1 MVDFISKGAEK
12 MENLILKSIS
22 VENFASFAEPITFTT
37 EADLSKKEHLENTF
51 PLDDLRFNKVSFLY
65 GANGSGKTFFC
76 KILREIQRL
85 LLVSPLTTTDAAQLL
100 SIPQLKEMDLP
111 VKTFAFD
118 TSFQSKPTKF
128 AIELILDGTTYHYA
142 FSVSGKE
149 IVYELLTKKYR
160 RTEKLLERTSPSFKD
175 ITVRSELKGFDS
187 AKHTVKE
194 EALCLPIAAMLN
206 TPLASKLVSA
216 INSINV
222 VNMATGRLNP
232 VNPKETFS
240 EDRIQK
246 YIGIVQKA
254 DPTLRDIKVSF
265 EEEEVARQKISS
277 DDFENRELIAKK
289 TKVAIDSR
297 HAVYENGEE
306 TTSAPI
312 SFFADESLGT
322 VKLFTALPYLFDVLE
337 HGGAL
342 VIDELE
348 NGLHLS
354 LAKEIINLFT
364 SEKTNPHHAQL
375 ICTSHQPLLVDG
387 NYRRDQVWITAKDP
401 CGKSSLHR
409 MSDLKTSRAKV
420 NLANRILEGAFG
432 CNPDLFF
439 NNNT

>member
-1 MVDFISKGAEK
+1 
-12 MENLILKSIS
+12 MENLILKSLS
-22 VENFASFAEPITFTT
+22 VENFASFAERIIFTT
-37 EADLSKKEHLENTF
+37 ESDLSKKEHLENTF
-51 PLDDLRFNKVSFLY
+51 ACGDSRFNKVSFLY

-100 SIPQLKEMDLP
+100 SIPQLKEMDSP
-111 VKTFAFD
+111 VKSFAFD
-118 TSFQSKPTKF
+118 TNYQDLPTKF
-128 AIELILDGTTYHYA
+128 AIEVILDGITYHYS
-142 FSVSGKE
+142 FSIKGKMVVS
-149 IVYELLTKKYR
+149 ELLTKKHR
-160 RTEKLLERTSPSFKD
+160 RTEKLLERTSPSYKD
-175 ITVRSELKGFDS
+175 ISLRSELKGFEA

-194 EALCLPIAAMLN
+194 EALCLPIAGMLN
-206 TPLASKLVSA
+206 TPLASKLVAA
-216 INSINV
+216 INEINV
-222 VNMATGRLNP
+222 VNMAAGRLNP

-240 EDRIQK
+240 TDRIKK
-246 YIGIVQKA
+246 YISIIQKA
-254 DPTLRDIKVSF
+254 DPTLRDIAVSF
-265 EEEEVARQKISS
+265 EEEEVARQKIAT

-289 TKVAIDSR
+289 TKIGIDSR

-306 TTSAPI
+306 TTSIPI
-312 SFFADESLGT
+312 AFFADESLGT

-342 VIDELE
+342 IIDELE

-354 LAKEIINLFT
+354 LAREIINLFT
-364 SEKTNPHHAQL
+364 SEETNPHHAQL

-387 NYRRDQVWITAKDP
+387 NFRRDQVWVTAKDS
-401 CGKSSLHR
+401 CGRSRLHR

-439 NNNT
+439 ENNT